1 MFRLSFFCLHFL
13 SQSFRLWVKESRP
26 FLSSSLFFSQFSRSN
41 WSESA
46 DMFFFFFSLHLFSRV
61 SSYFLVQWWCS
72 LLCSVIAL
80 VKFASLALWLSETC
94 RILIWKALMYLFF
107 TGLLDDFH
115 QDLISIGHWM
125 ENVIYRVSI

>member
-1 MFRLSFFCLHFL
+1 MFRLSFFVSIFCHKVLDFELKNLDLFYRAL
-13 SQSFRLWVKESRP
+13 S
-26 FLSSSLFFSQFSRSN
+26 FFSQFSRSN

-46 DMFFFFFSLHLFSRV
+46 DMFFFFSLHLFSRV

>member
-1 MFRLSFFCLHFL
+1 MFRLSFFVSIFCHKVLDFELKNLDLFYRAL
-13 SQSFRLWVKESRP
+13 SF
-26 FLSSSLFFSQFSRSN
+26 FLSSAEVIGVRALICSFFS
-41 WSESA
+41 
-46 DMFFFFFSLHLFSRV
+46 SLHLFSRV